1 MENRITFQSQNC
13 LIEGLFNADSKS
25 KGVVVTHPHPMYG
38 GNMNNP
44 VVETI
49 VKAYQQKEYAT
60 LRFNF
65 RGVDQSEGQFD
76 NGVGE
81 QADVK
86 SALKFMSASG
96 IRQLDLA
103 GYSFGAWVNA
113 HLTSEDLPLQRMV
126 MVSPP
131 LGFMDFPVS
140 CGLDS
145 LRLVVT
151 GSRDEI
157 APAAAIE
164 KMLPQWNQ
172 KAHFEVIQGA
182 DHFYGGYLDK
192 LEGILSKFV

>member
-1 MENRITFQSQNC
+1 MESRITFRSQNY
-13 LIEGLFNADSKS
+13 LIEGLFNADNKS

-38 GNMNNP
+38 GNMYNP

-49 VKAYQQKEYAT
+49 IKTYQQKGYTT

-96 IRQLDLA
+96 VSQLDLA

-131 LGFMDFPVS
+131 LGFIDFPVS
-140 CGLDS
+140 HGLDS
-145 LRLVVT
+145 LRLVIT

-157 APAAAIE
+157 APASAIE

-172 KAHFEVIQGA
+172 KAYFEVIQGA

-192 LEGILSKFV
+192 LEAVLSHYI

>member
-1 MENRITFQSQNC
+1 MESRITFRSQNY

-25 KGVVVTHPHPMYG
+25 KGVVVTHPHPIYG
-38 GNMNNP
+38 GNMYNP

-49 VKAYQQKEYAT
+49 IKVYQQKGYTT

-65 RGVDQSEGQFD
+65 RGVDRSEGQFD
-76 NGVGE
+76 NGMGE
-81 QADVK
+81 QTDVQ

-96 IRQLDLA
+96 IGQLNLA

-113 HLTSEDLPLQRMV
+113 HLTTVDLPLLSMV

-131 LGFMDFPVS
+131 LGFIDFPVS
-140 CGLDS
+140 HGLDS
-145 LRLVVT
+145 LRLVIT

-157 APAAAIE
+157 APATAIE
-164 KMLPQWNQ
+164 KILPQWNQ

-192 LEGILSKFV
+192 LEAVLSHYI

>member
-1 MENRITFQSQNC
+1 MESRITFRSQNY
-13 LIEGLFNADSKS
+13 LIEGLFHTDSKN
-25 KGVVVTHPHPMYG
+25 KGVVVTHPHPLFG
-38 GNMNNP
+38 GNMYNK

-49 VKAYQQKEYAT
+49 VNVYQRKGYAT

-81 QADVK
+81 QVDVQ

-113 HLTSEDLPLQRMV
+113 HLTPTDFPLRNMI

-131 LGFMDFPVS
+131 LGFIDFPAS
-140 CGLDS
+140 HGLGP
-145 LRLVVT
+145 LRLVIT

-157 APAAAIE
+157 APVPAIE
-164 KMLPQWNQ
+164 KMMPQWNQ
-172 KAHFEVIQGA
+172 KAHFEVIQGG
-182 DHFYGGYLDK
+182 DHFYGGYLYK
-192 LEGILSKFV
+192 LEEILSKFV

>member
-1 MENRITFQSQNC
+1 MESRITFHSQNY

-38 GNMNNP
+38 GNMYNT

-49 VKAYQQKEYAT
+49 VNVFQQKGYTT

-81 QADVK
+81 QTDVQ

-96 IRQLDLA
+96 IKRLDLA

-113 HLTSEDLPLQRMV
+113 HLTAVDLPLQSMV

-131 LGFMDFPVS
+131 LGFLDFPVS
-140 CGLDS
+140 YGLDS
-145 LRLVVT
+145 LHLVIT

-157 APAAAIE
+157 APASAIE

-172 KAHFEVIQGA
+172 NAHFEVIQGA
-182 DHFYGGYLDK
+182 DHFYSGYLDK
-192 LEGILSKFV
+192 LEAVLSRFI

>member
-1 MENRITFQSQNC
+1 MENRITFHSQNY
-13 LIEGLFNADSKS
+13 LIEGLFNAGSKS
-25 KGVVVTHPHPMYG
+25 KGVVITHPHPMYG
-38 GNMNNP
+38 GNMYNP

-96 IRQLDLA
+96 VSQLDLA

-113 HLTSEDLPLQRMV
+113 HLTSEDLPLQRMI

-131 LGFMDFPVS
+131 LGFIDFPDS
-140 CGLDS
+140 HGLDS
-145 LRLVVT
+145 LRLVIT

-157 APAAAIE
+157 APASAIE

-172 KAHFEVIQGA
+172 KTHFEVIPGA
-182 DHFYGGYLDK
+182 DHFYGGYFDK
-192 LEGILSKFV
+192 LEEILSKFV

>member
-1 MENRITFQSQNC
+1 MESRITFHSQNY
-13 LIEGLFNADSKS
+13 LIEGLFNVGGKS

-38 GNMNNP
+38 GNMYNP

-49 VKAYQQKEYAT
+49 VKAYRQKGYAT

-81 QADVK
+81 QDDVK
-86 SALKFMSASG
+86 SALKFLSASG
-96 IRQLDLA
+96 TSQIDLV

-113 HLTSEDLPLQRMV
+113 HLTSDDLPPQSMV

-131 LGFMDFPVS
+131 LGFIDFPAS
-140 CGLDS
+140 HGLDS
-145 LRLVVT
+145 LRLVIT

-157 APAAAIE
+157 APASAIK

-172 KAHFEVIQGA
+172 KAYIEIIQEA

-192 LEGILSKFV
+192 LEAVLSRFI

>member
-1 MENRITFQSQNC
+1 MENRITFRSQNY
-13 LIEGLFNADSKS
+13 LIEGLFSADRKS

-38 GNMNNP
+38 GNMYNP
-44 VVETI
+44 VLETI
-49 VKAYQQKEYAT
+49 VNVYQQKGYAT

-81 QADVK
+81 QTDVK

-96 IRQLDLA
+96 ISQLDLA

-113 HLTSEDLPLQRMV
+113 HLTSEDLPLQSMV

-131 LGFMDFPVS
+131 LGFIDFPVS
-140 CGLDS
+140 HGLDS
-145 LRLVVT
+145 LRLVIT

-157 APAAAIE
+157 APASAIE

-192 LEGILSKFV
+192 LEAVLSRFI